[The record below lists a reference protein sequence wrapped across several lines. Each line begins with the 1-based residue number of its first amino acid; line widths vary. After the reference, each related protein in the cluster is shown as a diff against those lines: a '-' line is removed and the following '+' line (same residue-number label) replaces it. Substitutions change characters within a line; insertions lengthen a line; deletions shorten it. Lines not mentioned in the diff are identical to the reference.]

1 MGTANQ
7 ITANQITLF
16 RVLFLSANAMKLDL
30 DQFKTVYD
38 KITQRTQY
46 EREVNRDAFHNRF

>member
-1 MGTANQ
+1 MGSADQN
-7 ITANQITLF
+7 TLF
-16 RVLFLSANAMKLDL
+16 RVLFLSAIAMKLDV